1 MGAGGVTTE
10 SMSEEDRSLSTT
22 PRLFVQGAL
31 SVGAQISLDQ
41 PQSHYLGS
49 VMRRQPGD
57 LVRLFNG
64 HDGEWAA
71 RVAAVAKKAVTLI
84 AERQSAPQE
93 NVPDLWLCAAPLKK
107 GRIDWLVEKACELGV
122 ARLQL
127 VTTQRTVVDKPNLE
141 RLGAHLVE
149 AAEQSGRTAVPE
161 LPEPLSLDKLLK
173 HWPAGRVL
181 IFADETGGEA
191 MATAF
196 ARTPAPAAI
205 LIGPEGGFTAP
216 ERDAIRAHPGAVPI
230 SLGPRIL
237 RADTAALAAVA
248 VWQAINGH

>member
-1 MGAGGVTTE
+1 
-10 SMSEEDRSLSTT
+10 MSEFDRSLSTT
-22 PRLFVQGAL
+22 PRLFVQAVLSAGA
-31 SVGAQISLDQ
+31 AITLDA

-57 LVRLFNG
+57 MVRLFNG

-71 RVAAVAKKAVTLI
+71 RVSAVAKKAVTLI

-93 NVPDLWLCAAPLKK
+93 QVPDLWLCAAPLKK

-141 RLGAHLVE
+141 RLSAHLVE

-161 LPEPLSLDKLLK
+161 LPAPLSLAQLLK
-173 HWPAGRVL
+173 HWPADRAL
-181 IFADETGGEA
+181 IFADETGGDA
-191 MATAF
+191 MAAAF
-196 ARTPAPAAI
+196 ARCPAPAAI
-205 LIGPEGGFTAP
+205 LIGPEGGFTSP
-216 ERDAIRAHPGAVPI
+216 ERDAIRAHPGAVPV